1 MKISI
6 KRGTKE
12 IGGSAV
18 EIISDKEQRIIVDL
32 GLPLDAAD
40 TSPELLPDIKGL
52 THKSD
57 DLLALLISHAHQDHY
72 GLGKYIDDKI
82 PVYLSHEAQ
91 SIMQIAH
98 IHRLP
103 GAFVFPNTVCFENEK
118 TFQLNDFRITP
129 YLFDHSAY
137 GAYGF
142 LIEADGQKVFY
153 SGDFRAHGR
162 KRKLFY
168 KFLRNHP
175 QNIDVLLLE
184 GSCLGR
190 ENSEH
195 YEYEE
200 DLENKF
206 YDFWKDS
213 KGLALVQTSAQNI
226 DRIVTIYRAAK
237 KCRRNIVLSGYA
249 GHILQG
255 TGNPRLPNFTWPD
268 VKKFSLHPLKRHE
281 TGVNELMLNPQ
292 KYVVL
297 LDSKIYEQLKN
308 AGIINNQTT
317 YVYSMW
323 KGYKEKYQNQLTFL
337 ADNNIPMQDIH
348 TSGHADVPTLKKIVA
363 GLKPKIIIPIHTF
376 YPQKFMQMF
385 DNAVCLND
393 GDLFEIPIK

>member
-18 EIISDKEQRIIVDL
+18 EIISDKGQRIIVDL

-72 GLGKYIDDKI
+72 GLGKYIDDQI

-98 IHRLP
+98 SHHLP

-118 TFQLNDFRITP
+118 TFQLNGFRITP

-206 YDFWKDS
+206 YAFWKDS

-237 KCRRNIVLSGYA
+237 KCKRNIVLSGYA

-297 LDSKIYEQLKN
+297 LDAKIYEQLKTT
-308 AGIINNQTT
+308 GIINNQTT

-348 TSGHADVPTLKKIVA
+348 TSGHADVPTLEKIVA